1 MPMSADAFRRIDV
14 TKQGKVEIAKFKDKK
29 ILDETALDEI
39 KVELLRLINDRQ
51 GLDLLLDF
59 SQVEFMSSAALGLL
73 GTIHR
78 KVGTTLKGRL
88 KMCSIHP
95 QIYEVFKLTNLN
107 KLFAIHKDM
116 AEALA
121 KFA

>member
-1 MPMSADAFRRIDV
+1 MTAEPFRRIDV
-14 TKQGKVEIAKFKDKK
+14 TKVGKVEIAKFKDKK

-39 KVELLRLINDRQ
+39 KVELLRLIADRP

-59 SQVEFMSSAALGLL
+59 GNVEFMSSAALGLL

-107 KLFAIHKDM
+107 KLFAIHKDT
-116 AEALA
+116 AEAMA
-121 KFA
+121 KFT